1 MSMCEPKGASRRGDF
16 TTLKLVKHGQPLA
29 AAGVL
34 AAGLDET
41 VALDPQSS
49 SEALVRT
56 HHPLPHSSGH
66 DTLSFRVD
74 DPKKFYTMREPNF
87 ECYENGLI
95 KY

>member
-1 MSMCEPKGASRRGDF
+1 MCEPKGASRRGDF

-29 AAGVL
+29 AAAVL

-49 SEALVRT
+49 CEALVRT

-66 DTLSFRVD
+66 DTLSFRDEEVL
-74 DPKKFYTMREPNF
+74 YVREPNF
-87 ECYENGLI
+87 ECYENGFI
-95 KY
+95 KS